1 MTPEEQQKAIDRL
14 ARAIEVAFN
23 SPGRL
28 FWRGILWGIAR
39 GLGAT
44 LGLGIVLGA
53 SYYFLRLTGLD
64 ATFGS
69 ALKSIEELS
78 KSVNALRQ

>member
-1 MTPEEQQKAIDRL
+1 MSPEEQQKVIDRL

-23 SPGRL
+23 SPGHL
-28 FWRGILWGIAR
+28 FWRGILWGVAR

-64 ATFGS
+64 HTFGS

-78 KSVNALRQ
+78 KSVNSLRQ